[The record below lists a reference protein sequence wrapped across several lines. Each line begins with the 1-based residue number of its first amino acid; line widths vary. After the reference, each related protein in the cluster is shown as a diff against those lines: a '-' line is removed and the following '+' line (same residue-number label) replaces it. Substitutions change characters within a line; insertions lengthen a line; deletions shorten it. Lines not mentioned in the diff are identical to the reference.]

1 MGFRPR
7 RWGSILVLLFQIMT
21 DTGKID
27 HEFME
32 AALAEARSAAERGEV
47 PVGAV
52 VVVENRIVARA
63 GNRTITDCD
72 PTAHAEIVALR
83 EAAKTVGNY
92 RLLGASLY
100 VTIEPCAMCAGAM
113 IQARIERLVYGADDA
128 KGGAVR
134 SCFCIFDHPSL
145 NHRVEVTP
153 GLCADEA
160 SALLKNFF
168 AARR

>member
-1 MGFRPR
+1 
-7 RWGSILVLLFQIMT
+7 MT
-21 DTGKID
+21 GTQNTDRS
-27 HEFME
+27 FME
-32 AALAEARSAAERGEV
+32 PALAEARAAAERGEV
-47 PVGAV
+47 PIGAV
-52 VVVENRIVARA
+52 VVVDNRIVARA

-83 EAAKTVGNY
+83 EAAKAVGNY

-113 IQARIERLVYGADDA
+113 IQARVERLVYGADDA

-134 SCFCIFDHPSL
+134 SCFSIFEHPSL
-145 NHRVEVTP
+145 NHRVDVTS
-153 GLCADEA
+153 GLRAEEA
-160 SALLKNFF
+160 VALLKNFF